1 MQFNDR
7 TIVITG
13 GTSGIGQCLAR
24 TLRDRRN
31 EVIVLGRAGERL
43 DRMAEEGFATVPCD
57 LGDPSSI
64 ENAAHQL
71 AQRWSR
77 VDVLFN
83 NAGVQYNYDL
93 TSEVLPVGRIHREID
108 IDLSGQILFTQLMLP
123 LLSRSDTAM
132 IVNTTSGLGAYP
144 KADGLVYSAAKAGMR
159 SFTVGL
165 RNVLRRTPIRV
176 LLDGRLRVPASARLF
191 APPEEC
197 MGEERAGG
205 PPENRTWIVCAAGRR
220 GLAAAR
226 RRAARV
232 IEAPSSRNGHVDL
245 VAVFER
251 LAEAGLTTVLVEGG
265 GSLAAALL
273 RADLVDEVHWMLAPK
288 LIGGDG
294 RAALGPLERTRLA
307 DAVSIEPIRVRRL
320 GQDLH
325 VHGRVRRPIE
335 RAASTRRTSRKRSRR
350 EGA

>member
-123 LLSRSDTAM
+123 LLSRSDCAM

-176 LLDGRLRVPASARLF
+176 LELI
-191 APPEEC
+191 PPVTDTG
-197 MGEERAGG
+197 M
-205 PPENRTWIVCAAGRR
+205 TAGRDEQKMDPQAFVDITLPQLER
-220 GLAAAR
+220 ERKIATTGQLRFFLLLTRSIPGLAR
-226 RRAARV
+226 R
-232 IEAPSSRNGHVDL
+232 IL
-245 VAVFER
+245 
-251 LAEAGLTTVLVEGG
+251 EG
-265 GSLAAALL
+265 
-273 RADLVDEVHWMLAPK
+273 K
-288 LIGGDG
+288 
-294 RAALGPLERTRLA
+294 
-307 DAVSIEPIRVRRL
+307 
-320 GQDLH
+320 
-325 VHGRVRRPIE
+325 
-335 RAASTRRTSRKRSRR
+335 
-350 EGA
+350 